1 MEGQD
6 SSTEICGPKTFRTS
20 DRKHQTMPEALRT
33 VRHGAGKPTGDL
45 GYSTPGRP
53 TQGAT
58 KSLRHWRHIWTERRW
73 HQYPTSHN

>member
-6 SSTEICGPKTFRTS
+6 SSTEICGPKTFRVS

-53 TQGAT
+53 HPYPGCNKVPETLAT
-58 KSLRHWRHIWTERRW
+58 YLDRATMK
-73 HQYPTSHN
+73 PVPN